1 MLFYQLFKKLTKG
14 ICGKTQCYIIFV
26 TMRIFI
32 AIFFF
37 LLLSTQLI
45 PVKEVGK
52 NLWSQTM
59 AEEEVT
65 PQNLV
70 HKLQP
75 INRLWYHDFTTSTD
89 QFDQKNQ
96 QFFII
101 VDEALIKCFHLE
113 VLTQPPNYFS
123 LA

>member
-1 MLFYQLFKKLTKG
+1 
-14 ICGKTQCYIIFV
+14 
-26 TMRIFI
+26 MRILI

-52 NLWSQTM
+52 SLWSQTM

-75 INRLWYHDFTTSTD
+75 INRLWYLDYTISTD

-96 QFFII
+96 QSFII

-113 VLTQPPNYFS
+113 VLIQPPDLPS

>member
-1 MLFYQLFKKLTKG
+1 
-14 ICGKTQCYIIFV
+14 
-26 TMRIFI
+26 MRILI
-32 AIFFF
+32 SIFFF

-52 NLWSQTM
+52 NLWSQTT

-75 INRLWYHDFTTSTD
+75 IFNKFWYLDFSGSVD
-89 QFDQKNQ
+89 QFDSKNKQ
-96 QFFII
+96 TFII
-101 VDEALIKCFHLE
+101 VDEALIKCYHLE
-113 VLTQPPNYFS
+113 VLTQPPN